1 MESDSLTLLVID
13 DNRDNIATFRAVVAD
28 MLPSAIVHSA
38 LDGIT
43 GLDAARREDVDII
56 FLDIVMPGMDG
67 FEVCRRLKADDAL
80 HGIPVVFLTALK
92 TDREIRIRAL
102 GAGAEGFLSKPIDE
116 TELLAQV
123 RAMRK
128 IRVYNAMRES
138 EKERLAAMVELRTA
152 QLRSELE
159 EKQIV
164 EKALRETNEQ
174 LRISQRATLN
184 LMEDLRA
191 ENIARRASE
200 DALRHSEENLKMA
213 QRVAGMGSWIWHI
226 QDNTVEWSDQMYP
239 IFGIR
244 REDFTGNLTEVIASA
259 IHPEDKEKVEASNRA
274 VAQHGKAS
282 PLEYRI
288 VRSDGI
294 ERVVHAEAGEM
305 EVDELGQPMRLA
317 GYVQD
322 ITERKRAEAVIR
334 ESEERWRAIIKASPD
349 GIVVAT
355 LDGFLEEVSD
365 AALRM
370 FGYTELDDVL
380 GRHIFEFI
388 IEEDRAIA
396 DEGVRLLFSG
406 DYIGTTEFRAIK
418 KDGSIFHLEV
428 NAELLCDSTQQ
439 PQRIVLVERDV
450 TERFLALQQLRES
463 REQFH
468 LAMQATNDGLYDWDL
483 LRNTIYYSPAW
494 KRMLGY
500 EEQELPDDFSIWESL
515 THPDDVTES
524 WAMFDDVVHRRR
536 PRFEMEFRMRH
547 KDGHWVDVLSRARP
561 VFDDNGAAIR
571 MVGTHVDIT
580 ERKKTEAALRES
592 EEKYRL
598 LFEHMTQAFILHDIL
613 WDDNGRVSRIVLR
626 SVNPAFLRMSGETP
640 ESVLNKEVRELLPR
654 SGEALF
660 AHYLRVAETG
670 TPVHTEVYFE
680 ETASVLELWV
690 YPTENGN
697 QIAVVFND
705 VTERYRAEEQLRL
718 SEKRFK
724 TFLDSTPDIAYLADE
739 QWRILFTNKASCE
752 NMGLDEASVVG
763 RTLYDILP
771 SEVASVCEQNDRHAM
786 ESGRILVAEERN
798 GDRLYE
804 VTKFPVDLGDEKVG
818 VGSILRDITER
829 KRMEQALRE
838 SEELHRTL
846 VNGLPDVIMR
856 LDRDLRHI
864 YVSDNVQDFAPFPPS
879 AYIGKT
885 HREMGL
891 SEEQCVFWEESLRQ
905 VLDSAI
911 SYESEFSWGETENS
925 VTFQWRV
932 IPELTEDGT
941 VRSLITIARD
951 ITRQKRLEHDYRMLF
966 EQMLEGFALHELICD
981 DQGTPIDYRFLNV
994 NSAFV
999 QYTGL
1004 SEERVLGRT
1013 VREAIPDIEPQW
1025 IETYGRVVR
1034 TGESTSFEQYA
1045 GGIDRWYHVSAFK
1058 AGPMQFATTFVDI
1071 TERKHAEE
1079 AVRESYDMLNKLA
1092 SQVPGVVYQYQLFP
1106 DGRSCFPF
1114 SSKGMWDIYEVLP
1127 EEVRSDASAVFD
1139 RLHPDDRDRISS
1151 HILQSAK
1158 ELSLF
1163 HDEYRVILPT
1173 QGLRWRLCDAA
1184 PELLA
1189 DGSVMWYGIITDIT
1203 DRRQAAQRLE
1213 ESEQRLRAITE
1224 SARDA
1229 IIMSDDQG
1237 RISFWNPAAT
1247 TMFGYSPDEALG
1259 MFVHDLLSPRNT
1271 RAEATAAMQHF
1282 LATGEGIMSGKSQEL
1297 LATGKD
1303 GMLFDISISLAPV
1316 RIHNSW
1322 HSVAV
1327 IRDITD
1333 WKLAEHALRTSEQR
1347 FRSMIEHSPI
1357 AYLSLDAAG
1366 RILDYNDETLR
1377 LFGMA
1382 DLDIHG
1388 VAFKDFWQESMRDQ
1402 YDELYQRVLDS
1413 GGRSDDI
1420 ILRRPDGTSVDVYIE
1435 GRVEK
1440 DARGV
1445 YLRTHCVMQ
1454 NITERKRAERVQ
1466 QESEAFAHAILDSVT
1481 SNICVI
1487 DSTGN
1492 IIAVNEPWLR
1502 FARENGADSAGQLQ
1516 GVGIGTNYLA
1526 ICEAACGVGCEDAVA
1541 VRSGLEAVL
1550 HAEQPYFTIEYSCDT
1565 PVVQRWFVLMATPLA
1580 DGLGGAVVSH
1590 TDITERKL
1598 AEQSLRESE
1607 GLFRSLFEEHP
1618 AVKLIIDPET
1628 GAIMDANPAASSFYG
1643 WSVDQLRQMN
1653 ISEINTLPKERLSK
1667 ALKKTVGIGN
1677 QYLQFMHR
1685 RADGSIR
1692 DVEVL
1697 VGTVRREG
1705 KVYLHSVIF
1714 DITEKKRAE
1723 ATNKLL
1729 GRSIEQSPVSIIV
1742 TNADGIIEYVN
1753 PQFTLSTGFSSEEA
1767 VGKTMSI
1774 VKSGA
1779 HDNAFYEEL
1788 WSTITSGK
1796 QWVGELQNRRKDGA
1810 LYWERSIISPLTDD
1824 EGNVTHFI
1832 GVKEDITEQRRLL
1845 AELIAAKDRAEESD
1859 RLKSTFLANMSHE
1872 VRTPMNAIIGFADLL
1887 NAKEV
1892 SADEQ
1897 EQYTGIIKQRSYD
1910 LLTIINDILDISM
1923 IDSGQIKIYPELWNV
1938 EELLHDLYVTYSHL
1952 IAQSEETQCTLQMAK
1967 SLSDSELVVMMDA
1980 QRVRQV
1986 LVNLLSNAMK
1996 FTKEGSITFG
2006 CQRHSD
2012 DELEFFVAD
2021 TGIGIPEDAFEFIFN
2036 RFRQVDESSTRP
2048 YGGTGLGLSISRGF
2062 VELMGG
2068 RIWVESE
2075 VGKGSIFHFTLPYK
2089 TS

>member
-102 GAGAEGFLSKPIDE
+102 DAGAEGFLSKPIDE

-244 REDFTGNLTEVIASA
+244 REDFTGNLTDVIASA

-274 VAQHGKAS
+274 VAEHGKAA

-288 VRSDGI
+288 VRADGT
-294 ERVVHAEAGEM
+294 ERIVYAEAGEM
-305 EVDELGQPMRLA
+305 EVDERGQPQHLA

-322 ITERKRAEAVIR
+322 ITERKRAEALIR

-349 GIVVAT
+349 GIVVTT
-355 LDGFLEEVSD
+355 LDGKLEEVSESG
-365 AALRM
+365 LRM
-370 FGYTELDDVL
+370 FGYRTLDEVR
-380 GRHIFEFI
+380 GRQASEFI
-388 IEEDRAIA
+388 VAEERALA
-396 DEGVRLLFSG
+396 EEGLKSLLAGDYSGSTEFHGVR
-406 DYIGTTEFRAIK
+406 
-418 KDGSIFHLEV
+418 KDGSVFHLEI
-428 NAELLCDSTQQ
+428 NAEVLRANDGS
-439 PQRIVLVERDV
+439 PQHIVLIERDV
-450 TERFLALQQLRES
+450 TDRKIAEQQLRES
-463 REQFH
+463 REQFY

-483 LRNTIYYSPAW
+483 VKNTIYYSPAW

-500 EEQELPDDFSIWESL
+500 DEQELPNDFSIWELL
-515 THPDDVTES
+515 THPEDVERS
-524 WAMFDDVVHRRR
+524 WKMFDEVVHRHR

-547 KDGHWVDVLSRARP
+547 KDGHWVNVLSRARP
-561 VFDDNGAAIR
+561 VFDDDGVAIR
-571 MVGTHVDIT
+571 MVGTHVDIS
-580 ERKKTEAALRES
+580 ERKKAEAALRES
-592 EEKYRL
+592 ESKYRL
-598 LFEHMTQAFILHDIL
+598 LFENMTQAFILHDVVRDADGSAVDFI
-613 WDDNGRVSRIVLR
+613 IR
-626 SVNPAFLRMSGETP
+626 SVNPTFLRMTGETL
-640 ESVLNKEVRELLPR
+640 ESVLGRNIRDTVVASGERLYALFKEVVESKSARHLEMYF
-654 SGEALF
+654 S
-660 AHYLRVAETG
+660 ETSA
-670 TPVHTEVYFE
+670 YI
-680 ETASVLELWV
+680 ELWV
-690 YPTENGN
+690 YPNSSGE
-697 QIAVVFND
+697 QIAVIFSD
-705 VTERYRAEEQLRL
+705 VTAR
-718 SEKRFK
+718 
-724 TFLDSTPDIAYLADE
+724 
-739 QWRILFTNKASCE
+739 
-752 NMGLDEASVVG
+752 
-763 RTLYDILP
+763 
-771 SEVASVCEQNDRHAM
+771 
-786 ESGRILVAEERN
+786 RN
-798 GDRLYE
+798 A
-804 VTKFPVDLGDEKVG
+804 
-818 VGSILRDITER
+818 
-829 KRMEQALRE
+829 EQALRE

-932 IPELTEDGT
+932 IPELAEDGT

-951 ITRQKRLEHDYRMLF
+951 ITRQKQLEHDYRMLF

-981 DQGTPIDYRFLNV
+981 DKGTPIDYRFLNV

-1058 AGPMQFATTFVDI
+1058 TGPMQFATTFVDI

-1127 EEVRSDASAVFD
+1127 EEVRSDASPVFD
-1139 RLHPDDRDRISS
+1139 RLHPDDRDRVSS

-1173 QGLRWRLCDAA
+1173 QGLRWRLCDAV

-1229 IIMSDDQG
+1229 IIMADDNG
-1237 RISFWNPAAT
+1237 RISYWNPAAAS
-1247 TMFGYSPDEALG
+1247 MFGYSQEEAMGLQ
-1259 MFVHDLLSPRNT
+1259 VHDLLTPDST
-1271 RAEATAAMQHF
+1271 REDAIQAMHRY
-1282 LATGEGIMSGKSQEL
+1282 LSTGEAALSGKSRDL
-1297 LATGKD
+1297 LARHRNGA
-1303 GMLFDISISLAPV
+1303 LFDISISLAPV
-1316 RIHNSW
+1316 RIQNSW
-1322 HSVAV
+1322 HSVAL

-1333 WKLAEHALRTSEQR
+1333 WKLAEHALRASEQR

-1377 LFGMA
+1377 LFGAA

-1388 VAFKDFWQESMRDQ
+1388 VAFKDFWHESIRDQ
-1402 YDELYQRVLDS
+1402 FDELYQLVLDS

-1420 ILRRPDGTSVDVYIE
+1420 ILQRPHGTSVDVYIE

-1445 YLRTHCVMQ
+1445 FLRTHCVMQ
-1454 NITERKRAERVQ
+1454 NITERKRAERAQ

-1487 DSTGN
+1487 DSAGN
-1492 IIAVNEPWLR
+1492 ILAVNEPWLR
-1502 FARENGADSAGQLQ
+1502 FARENGADSARQIQ
-1516 GVGIGTNYLA
+1516 GVGIGTNYLV
-1526 ICEAACGVGCEDAVA
+1526 ICETAIGTGSEDATA
-1541 VRSGLEAVL
+1541 VRNGITTVL
-1550 HAEQPYFTIEYSCDT
+1550 RRELPFYMYEYSCDAPT
-1565 PVVQRWFVLMATPLA
+1565 MQRWFVLMATPLA
-1580 DGLGGAVVSH
+1580 SDLGGAVISH
-1590 TDITERKL
+1590 TEITERKL
-1598 AEQSLRESE
+1598 AEQALRESE
-1607 GLFRSLFEEHP
+1607 GVFRSLFEEHP
-1618 AVKLIIDPET
+1618 AVKLIIDPDDGT
-1628 GAIMDANPAASSFYG
+1628 IVDANPAASAFYG
-1643 WSVDQLRQMN
+1643 WSVDELRTMN
-1653 ISEINTLPKERLSK
+1653 ISRINTLPREALST
-1667 ALKKTVGIGN
+1667 AMKKTVNAGT
-1677 QYLQFMHR
+1677 QYLQFQHR
-1685 RADGSIR
+1685 RADGSLR

-1697 VGTVRREG
+1697 AGTVNMRG
-1705 KVYLHSVIF
+1705 KLHLHSVVF

-1723 ATNKLL
+1723 HANKLL
-1729 GRSIEQSPVSIIV
+1729 RRSIEQSPISIIV
-1742 TNADGIIEYVN
+1742 TDASGIIEYVN
-1753 PQFTLSTGFSSEEA
+1753 PQFTRNTGYSSEDA
-1767 VGKTMSI
+1767 IGGTMSI
-1774 VKSGA
+1774 VKSGE
-1779 HDNAFYEEL
+1779 HDDAFYANL
-1788 WSTITSGK
+1788 WRTITEGK
-1796 QWVGELQNRRKDGA
+1796 EWIGEFHNRRRNGE
-1810 LYWERSIISPLTDD
+1810 LYWERSIISSVTD
-1824 EGNVTHFI
+1824 ERGYISHFI
-1832 GVKEDITEQRRLL
+1832 AVKEDTTEQRRLL
-1845 AELIAAKDRAEESD
+1845 AELIAAKEKAEESD

-1887 NAKEV
+1887 NAKEIRP
-1892 SADEQ
+1892 DEQ

-1910 LLTIINDILDISM
+1910 LLAIINDILDISM

-1938 EELLHDLYVTYSHL
+1938 EELLHDLYITYSHL
-1952 IAQSEETQCTLQMAK
+1952 IAQSEDTQCTLQLAN
-1967 SLSDSELVVMMDA
+1967 SLPDSELVVMMDA

-1996 FTKEGSITFG
+1996 FTKEGCITFG

-2012 DELEFFVAD
+2012 DELEFYVSD
-2021 TGIGIPEDAFEFIFN
+2021 TGIGIPEEAFEFIFN